1 MLIGFIGTVI
11 GLAML
16 IYGANLLVEG
26 SAGIAK
32 KLGINGHIIGVT
44 LVATATSLP
53 ELATAVTATIR
64 GNYGI
69 AMGNVVGSNAFNV
82 GVVLGVAVILLPII
96 PDRLVKRDG
105 WIVIIATIIF
115 ALFAVGGINTW
126 QSLILLLIYLIYVLY
141 LYKSTKLAPEVS
153 TEEKPYP
160 LLITMLVL
168 GCILLFGGSPI
179 LVMSAESL
187 ARSIGVADWII
198 ALTLIA
204 LGTSLPELLTA
215 VVAALKG
222 HEGIA
227 VGNVL
232 GSNLFNIMLIP
243 GIAGLIHPLDVEMH
257 VASALIPAMLLIT
270 LLGWVLSY
278 RRMGRK
284 EGILLLVSYVFFIAL
299 VFT

>member
-1 MLIGFIGTVI
+1 MILGFIGTVF

-32 KLGINGHIIGVT
+32 KLGVNGHIIGVT

-96 PDRLVKRDG
+96 PDYFVKRDG
-105 WIVIIATIIF
+105 WIVIVATIIF
-115 ALFAVGGINTW
+115 SLFAVGGILPW
-126 QSLILLLIYLIYVLY
+126 QAFILLGIYLAYVVY
-141 LYKSTKLAPEVS
+141 LYKSTKLAPEIS

-160 LLITMLVL
+160 LLMVMLL
-168 GCILLFGGSPI
+168 IGCILLFAGSPI
-179 LVMSAESL
+179 LVMSAERL
-187 ARSIGVADWII
+187 ATALGVADWII

-204 LGTSLPELLTA
+204 LGTSLPELITA
-215 VVAALKG
+215 VVAAIKG

-243 GIAGLIHPLDVEMH
+243 GIAGLIHPLDVEVH
-257 VASALIPAMLLIT
+257 VSSVLIPAMLLIT
-270 LLGWVLSY
+270 LLGWVLSWKK
-278 RRMGRK
+278 MGKK
-284 EGILLLVSYVFFIAL
+284 EGVILLTSYILFIAL
-299 VFT
+299 VFV